1 MLDAQTKAN
10 EGLINDP
17 DDDIINKMADM
28 SLAKPS
34 KYFINFFIQNEKS
47 MQGRGYFSHQLSNYN
62 VL

>member
-34 KYFINFFIQNEKS
+34 KYLLLFYTKC
-47 MQGRGYFSHQLSNYN
+47 
-62 VL
+62 

>member
-34 KYFINFFIQNEKS
+34 KYLLLLYTKS
-47 MQGRGYFSHQLSNYN
+47 MIYCRDGILFPN
-62 VL
+62 